1 MLAHMPPLVTHSHG
15 PSRAVGA
22 AAWVAR
28 VCLATALVSAA
39 LAGCGGGSGT
49 SSSSTSAAGSKPSST
64 AAAAKPVVPTSAQV
78 CAKLPLPAM
87 TTLTSD
93 KWASAEPSDGLIGCT
108 LMSPDPASLNVRLDD
123 AATKAPDQT
132 RAAALAKTFFESET
146 SDAAYQAVPGVR
158 RRGQVPPGDVRPA
171 RPHRRVGLGRPTAQ
185 PYRTRPLPGPRQA
198 DLHPRLDLSRS
209 RTLDGMIGSS
219 AASHTRL
226 CSTSGYTRPA
236 PASRSRSAATASVNP
251 LRA

>member
-1 MLAHMPPLVTHSHG
+1 MLAHMPPMLTHSHG

-22 AAWVAR
+22 AARVAR

-146 SDAAYQAVPGVR
+146 SDAAYQAVPGVGDEAKFR
-158 RRGQVPPGDVRPA
+158 PG
-171 RPHRRVGLGRPTAQ
+171 TC
-185 PYRTRPLPGPRQA
+185 
-198 DLHPRLDLSRS
+198 DLHVLTGALAWDVQLLSHTGRDRCLDL
-209 RTLDGMIGSS
+209 DKQI
-219 AASHTRL
+219 
-226 CSTSGYTRPA
+226 YTR
-236 PASRSRSAATASVNP
+236 AST
-251 LRA
+251 